1 MKIPIYC
8 ECVSIF
14 LKVQE
19 GGGREGGGKYNV
31 EMEGYVHLH
40 IQVLFLI
47 LAFSNLVL
55 GVGVLHLKSIV

>member
-1 MKIPIYC
+1 MKIPIKFYS

-31 EMEGYVHLH
+31 EMEHLY